1 MSGHSAQPKH
11 ALRRDELRIIQMA
24 ARVPLDQFRQL
35 LKDVLRTWSKKK
47 RAGWNCSHKFGGRW
61 CSYSAGDN
69 WTGSGSSTWNS
80 TARCHDL
87 NLLEEIVQSNSRH
100 LKPNS
105 LEDKRPQNLSALA
118 REPLEPK
125 WIRIHVCTIL
135 SLSLSLSINIYI
147 NACVPN

>member
-1 MSGHSAQPKH
+1 MIGHSAQPQH
-11 ALRRDELRIIQMA
+11 ALRRDEFRITQMA
-24 ARVPLDQFRQL
+24 ARAPLDQFRQL
-35 LKDVLRTWSKKK
+35 LKDVLRTWSKRK

-87 NLLEEIVQSNSRH
+87 NFLEEVVQSNGRH
-100 LKPNS
+100 LKPSS
-105 LEDKRPQNLSALA
+105 LEGKRPQNLSALA

-125 WIRIHVCTIL
+125 WIRIYACIII
-135 SLSLSLSINIYI
+135 SLYIYMYRYVYVHS
-147 NACVPN
+147 CVPS